1 MQFKTELPALLKEY
15 HEIDELM
22 LFVNFQ
28 FLADYI
34 ELELAQITSYR
45 SNLTKLQKLYRRWM
59 PYNIQKLFFKRDGA
73 AGIKEIQFQIKHTTH
88 KESKNNLKKII
99 ELYKWWSSV
108 RPNRIDGFRQSGLDK
123 FHRDMREKY
132 PEMLSFKLHM
142 ILAGFDDKQDVE
154 EKDIKKYH
162 MLLDKMTKID
172 DKHDQEDTN
181 MLITLIKLRHYLWT

>member
-1 MQFKTELPALLKEY
+1 
-15 HEIDELM
+15 
-22 LFVNFQ
+22 
-28 FLADYI
+28 
-34 ELELAQITSYR
+34 
-45 SNLTKLQKLYRRWM
+45 M